1 MPHAML
7 KLQPGVQIVETPA
20 LNSAGVSQCQLI
32 RYKPDSR
39 GQGALIEKLGGWS
52 KFYPY
57 GTPAV
62 VRALHA
68 WEDTNANK
76 WVAAGMD
83 LVPASTKAPLY
94 VMACTQNA
102 AGLTTASASIDVTPI
117 CVSTFRSTAPATT
130 AGSPIVSI
138 TDTAIANV
146 IPGSTVYFTTQVA
159 VGGLVLFGAYGV
171 YANTG
176 TNSYQILATNAL
188 GSPTPAI
195 SSSTTAVF
203 PVASSV
209 SGSSTIS
216 VMLASHGLAPG
227 DTFPVLNST
236 LVGGVTLLGNYIV
249 QTTPTADTFT
259 FSAHA
264 AATATS
270 TGVAAILGGLIYG
283 YCAAPSAAASGYG
296 VGGYG
301 VGGYGV
307 GQSVTLPASTYTGA
321 TDWTLGNWGEDLVA
335 CPAGGMVGA
344 IAFSPICLW
353 APTAGTPIAT
363 PIPQAPMV
371 NDGFF
376 VAMPQ
381 RQIVAWGSSFN
392 GIPDPMLVRWCD
404 LGNYADWIGTVVNQA
419 GSYRLPRGSKIVGG
433 VQAPQQGLLWTDL
446 GVWSMQYISQPYV
459 YSFNEIG
466 SGCGLIGR
474 KAAASLGGAVYWMS
488 AAQFF
493 MLSGSGVTPIE
504 CPVWDAAF
512 QNLDKANLDNI
523 RAAPNA
529 MFGEMTWFYPV
540 AGGSGEATHYV
551 KYNATLGVWDYGVL
565 ARSAWFEQSVVGPP
579 IAANP
584 LENEIYQHET
594 SPDADAAPM
603 VSSFLS
609 GMFALSE
616 GDNKIFIDEV
626 WPDMQWGYYGAQQ
639 SANLTVT
646 FYARDF
652 PGEAPIVHGP
662 FQITASTTF
671 FTPRIR
677 GRLLQIGIES
687 SDSGSWWRIGGL
699 RYRGAPD
706 GKY

>member
-39 GQGALIEKLGGWS
+39 GQGDLIEKLGGWS

-227 DTFPVLNST
+227 DTFPVLNRT

-283 YCAAPSAAASGYG
+283 YCAASSAAASGYG

-301 VGGYGV
+301 VGGYGI
-307 GQSVTLPASTYTGA
+307 GQSVTLPAG
-321 TDWTLGNWGEDLVA
+321 
-335 CPAGGMVGA
+335 
-344 IAFSPICLW
+344 
-353 APTAGTPIAT
+353 
-363 PIPQAPMV
+363 
-371 NDGFF
+371 
-376 VAMPQ
+376 
-381 RQIVAWGSSFN
+381 
-392 GIPDPMLVRWCD
+392 
-404 LGNYADWIGTVVNQA
+404 
-419 GSYRLPRGSKIVGG
+419 
-433 VQAPQQGLLWTDL
+433 
-446 GVWSMQYISQPYV
+446 
-459 YSFNEIG
+459 
-466 SGCGLIGR
+466 
-474 KAAASLGGAVYWMS
+474 
-488 AAQFF
+488 
-493 MLSGSGVTPIE
+493 
-504 CPVWDAAF
+504 
-512 QNLDKANLDNI
+512 
-523 RAAPNA
+523 
-529 MFGEMTWFYPV
+529 
-540 AGGSGEATHYV
+540 
-551 KYNATLGVWDYGVL
+551 
-565 ARSAWFEQSVVGPP
+565 
-579 IAANP
+579 
-584 LENEIYQHET
+584 
-594 SPDADAAPM
+594 
-603 VSSFLS
+603 
-609 GMFALSE
+609 
-616 GDNKIFIDEV
+616 
-626 WPDMQWGYYGAQQ
+626 
-639 SANLTVT
+639 
-646 FYARDF
+646 
-652 PGEAPIVHGP
+652 
-662 FQITASTTF
+662 
-671 FTPRIR
+671 
-677 GRLLQIGIES
+677 
-687 SDSGSWWRIGGL
+687 
-699 RYRGAPD
+699 
-706 GKY
+706 